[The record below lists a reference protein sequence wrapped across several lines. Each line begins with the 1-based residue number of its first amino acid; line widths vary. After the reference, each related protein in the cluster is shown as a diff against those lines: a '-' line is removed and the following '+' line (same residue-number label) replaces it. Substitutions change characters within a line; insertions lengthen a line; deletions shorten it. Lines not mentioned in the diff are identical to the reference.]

1 MLLNYFH
8 QRHDFLAEK
17 LLGYSP
23 EEPTAPQ
30 FHPLVAA
37 TMPVEPSDV
46 LPWFEPP
53 EPPSLLSLIPP
64 PVQACVEALH
74 ILRSSSGADLRA
86 AAKMCSPAVSV
97 HFHDKSK
104 SINMSYGVMTPPVST
119 PYPYV
124 VESPSLS
131 TSSND
136 SEDSSES
143 SSTYGDSDIVSVVA
157 EFISELQ
164 EQQPADAPSAQDSIA
179 ASGEEAVVPLAP
191 P

>member
-1 MLLNYFH
+1 MYMRAARFG
-8 QRHDFLAEK
+8 RFRSSFLFSFPGDRWERSFK
-17 LLGYSP
+17 
-23 EEPTAPQ
+23 

-97 HFHDKSK
+97 YFHDKSK

-143 SSTYGDSDIVSVVA
+143 SSTYGDSDIVRVGSR
-157 EFISELQ
+157 
-164 EQQPADAPSAQDSIA
+164 
-179 ASGEEAVVPLAP
+179 
-191 P
+191 

>member
-1 MLLNYFH
+1 MFSGRLSPFPRQIQVH
-8 QRHDFLAEK
+8 QYVVWGDDAACIDAL
-17 LLGYSP
+17 
-23 EEPTAPQ
+23 
-30 FHPLVAA
+30 PLCGRVI
-37 TMPVEPSDV
+37 
-46 LPWFEPP
+46 
-53 EPPSLLSLIPP
+53 LSL
-64 PVQACVEALH
+64 
-74 ILRSSSGADLRA
+74 
-86 AAKMCSPAVSV
+86 
-97 HFHDKSK
+97 
-104 SINMSYGVMTPPVST
+104 ST
-119 PYPYV
+119 T
-124 VESPSLS
+124 

>member
-1 MLLNYFH
+1 M
-8 QRHDFLAEK
+8 
-17 LLGYSP
+17 
-23 EEPTAPQ
+23 
-30 FHPLVAA
+30 
-37 TMPVEPSDV
+37 
-46 LPWFEPP
+46 
-53 EPPSLLSLIPP
+53 
-64 PVQACVEALH
+64 QACVEALH

-97 HFHDKSK
+97 YFHDKSK

-131 TSSND
+131 TSSSD

-164 EQQPADAPSAQDSIA
+164 DQQPADAPSAQDSIA